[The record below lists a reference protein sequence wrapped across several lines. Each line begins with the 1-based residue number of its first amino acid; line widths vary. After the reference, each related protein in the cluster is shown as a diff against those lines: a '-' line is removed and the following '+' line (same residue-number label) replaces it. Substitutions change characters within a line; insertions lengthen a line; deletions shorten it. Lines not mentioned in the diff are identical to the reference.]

1 MPSTRFCQC
10 CLSPPRTRN
19 MPRVTVVT
27 PNYNHARY
35 LPERI
40 VSILAQTFQDFE
52 LLILDNASTDNSR
65 EVIGSY
71 ARHQNVG
78 AIFNA
83 ENNGSP
89 YKQWKLGL
97 SQTKGEY
104 IWFAESDDYADPALL
119 ETLVDR
125 LDRHPNVGLAVCQ
138 SWMVDRDS
146 KLLGN
151 LGDLLEHQN
160 HSSHWRED
168 YVNAGH
174 DECKNY
180 MFWHGTIRN

>member
-1 MPSTRFCQC
+1 
-10 CLSPPRTRN
+10 

-40 VSILAQTFQDFE
+40 DSILAQTFQDFE
-52 LLILDNASTDNSR
+52 LLILDNASTDDSR

-71 ARHQNVG
+71 ARHQNVR

-104 IWFAESDDYADPALL
+104 IWFAESDDYADPCAAGDPRRP
-119 ETLVDR
+119 TGSAPQRGTRRVSVVDGR
-125 LDRHPNVGLAVCQ
+125 PGQ
-138 SWMVDRDS
+138 
-146 KLLGN
+146 
-151 LGDLLEHQN
+151 
-160 HSSHWRED
+160 
-168 YVNAGH
+168 
-174 DECKNY
+174 
-180 MFWHGTIRN
+180 